1 MNGWWGRCCTSNAV
15 QMKNP
20 LHCIYTHAHTHT
32 LTIRIGKHNEQQS
45 MWIHSPFILFSPNSN
60 FRDDFTSL
68 QFQEPNTHT
77 ILNAKYE
84 KRNKIVNQG
93 YAFLLMGVGSREN
106 SAFFYLLFVVV
117 VLCLEMLIHL
127 HRPIFFVW
135 WIFRMSSN
143 DIDHQF
149 VSGTKSV

>member
-20 LHCIYTHAHTHT
+20 LHCIHTHAHTHT
-32 LTIRIGKHNEQQS
+32 DNTHWQTQRATVNVNTFTIHTFLPQFEFPRRFYFAPVSGTKH
-45 MWIHSPFILFSPNSN
+45 
-60 FRDDFTSL
+60 
-68 QFQEPNTHT
+68 THT